1 MLSNNDIFDEFF
13 ERVKSNTKEEILRE
27 YGGSAIYIPSYK
39 TTYRNDDIKREFKI
53 LINNGVNRHKA
64 YRALSLKFGIS
75 MTRIKKIAS
84 NP

>member
-39 TTYRNDDIKREFKI
+39 TTARNDDMQREFQT
-53 LINNGVNRHKA
+53 LISNGISRHKA
-64 YRALSLKFGIS
+64 YRSLSYKYGLS
-75 MTRIKKIAS
+75 VMRVRKIVDV
-84 NP
+84 